1 MVKHSADADAVR
13 TIVDLDISTNAA
25 FPLKISSH
33 NSFEVDVTTFR
44 KEVYYFITVKN
55 PQTSQPRWELATNY
69 APAVLQCF
77 REDLG
82 GNIRNAARFLLSN
95 GIPFHTFARRV
106 DLSRGVQ
113 DTTTRRIYT
122 PYSLGW
128 RPTGHKPGP
137 REYTVYQELRDR
149 ILSRPYRRAAL
160 LQGGIIWR
168 LALDTLE
175 FPTDAE
181 INVTQ
186 GPSEDAL
193 TRGTT
198 IVLDDGLEL
207 SDDTLTEEEIELIC
221 GVYKWSTGMCGMFE

>member
-1 MVKHSADADAVR
+1 M
-13 TIVDLDISTNAA
+13 
-25 FPLKISSH
+25 
-33 NSFEVDVTTFR
+33 
-44 KEVYYFITVKN
+44 
-55 PQTSQPRWELATNY
+55 
-69 APAVLQCF
+69 
-77 REDLG
+77 
-82 GNIRNAARFLLSN
+82 
-95 GIPFHTFARRV
+95 
-106 DLSRGVQ
+106 
-113 DTTTRRIYT
+113 
-122 PYSLGW
+122 
-128 RPTGHKPGP
+128 
-137 REYTVYQELRDR
+137 
-149 ILSRPYRRAAL
+149 SRPYHRAAL